1 MGWSKVDSGNFTLR
15 LLSILIFARILISRD
30 TYIEITKF
38 SIVGFICFG
47 IDLGVYYL
55 VSQAAPTWL
64 AKAAGFGFGVFANY
78 NFNKFWTWGQRDKS
92 NQRFARYATLYGF
105 SGLINILSN
114 ELFLSIIPN
123 LEVVMSFR
131 AVSGHIQELF
141 AVKADKFFA
150 VVLATGVTMVINFI
164 GQKKWVFNQN

>member
-1 MGWSKVDSGNFTLR
+1 
-15 LLSILIFARILISRD
+15 LISRD

-47 IDLGVYYL
+47 LDLGVYYL

-64 AKAAGFGFGVFANY
+64 AKAVGFGIGVFANY

-92 NQRFARYATLYGF
+92 NQRFARYITLYGF
-105 SGLINILSN
+105 SGFVNILSN

-123 LEVVMSFR
+123 IEVVLSFR
-131 AVSGHIQELF
+131 AVSGMMKELM
-141 AVKADKFFA
+141 AIKADKFFA
-150 VVLATGVTMVINFI
+150 VVLAAGVTMVINFV
-164 GQKKWVFNQN
+164 GQKKWVFNNR